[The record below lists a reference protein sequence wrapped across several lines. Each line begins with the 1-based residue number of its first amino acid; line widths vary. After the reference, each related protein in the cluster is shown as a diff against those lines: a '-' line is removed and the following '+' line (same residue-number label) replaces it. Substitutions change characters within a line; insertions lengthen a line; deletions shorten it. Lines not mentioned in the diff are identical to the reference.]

1 MPPLTQRMENLEPNI
16 EHKLQQ
22 FIIKAGYK
30 VNFNKAAREQ
40 YLQFAHSPAAL
51 WQANFRDLNT
61 SITRMAT
68 LAVGGR
74 ITEELVTEKIG
85 RLQTA
90 WSGFLPSVVDDG
102 LSRVL
107 PAVVLAEL
115 DLFDRL
121 QLTEVVRVCRASRS
135 LAAAGRVLFD
145 TSRQQKT
152 SVNDSHRLK
161 QYLQKFGL
169 TFQSLFEDK

>member
-1 MPPLTQRMENLEPNI
+1 M
-16 EHKLQQ
+16 
-22 FIIKAGYK
+22 
-30 VNFNKAAREQ
+30 
-40 YLQFAHSPAAL
+40 
-51 WQANFRDLNT
+51 
-61 SITRMAT
+61 
-68 LAVGGR
+68 
-74 ITEELVTEKIG
+74 
-85 RLQTA
+85 
-90 WSGFLPSVVDDG
+90 VDDG

>member
-1 MPPLTQRMENLEPNI
+1 M
-16 EHKLQQ
+16 
-22 FIIKAGYK
+22 
-30 VNFNKAAREQ
+30 
-40 YLQFAHSPAAL
+40 
-51 WQANFRDLNT
+51 
-61 SITRMAT
+61 
-68 LAVGGR
+68 
-74 ITEELVTEKIG
+74 
-85 RLQTA
+85 
-90 WSGFLPSVVDDG
+90 
-102 LSRVL
+102 L